1 METKPIVKNYMTTQL
16 ITLSQDMDVYFAIG
30 LLLKN
35 RISGAPVT
43 DNNHHLV
50 GILSE
55 KDCLRIFANGS
66 FYDMPGGL
74 VNTIISGMSSA
85 GLHKVKW
92 NGTNMFGETV
102 PSGIYFCE
110 MNDGSRSD
118 IIKLILMK

>member
-1 METKPIVKNYMTTQL
+1 MYECSDNESLVMSGDVKTLILRKSTTSNFPQEFL
-16 ITLSQDMDVYFAIG
+16 LSPAYPNPF
-30 LLLKN
+30 N
-35 RISGAPVT
+35 PVT
-43 DNNHHLV
+43 TITYELPE
-50 GILSE
+50 LSYIS
-55 KDCLRIFANGS
+55 LSI
-66 FYDMPGGL
+66 YDMTGGL
-74 VNTIISGMSSA
+74 VNTIISGMASA